1 MNTPLTLIRSI
12 STAQVITCP
21 HCLKPYVLGK
31 TGTVTGCDV
40 CENVIRN
47 KFDGSIIPSEWDAMT
62 AEDVDALTDM
72 EKA

>member
-1 MNTPLTLIRSI
+1 MITPLTIHRNKP
-12 STAQVITCP
+12 TAQVMTCP

-47 KFDGSIIPSEWDAMT
+47 KFDGSIIPTEWDAMT

>member
-1 MNTPLTLIRSI
+1 MNTPLTIHRSKP
-12 STAQVITCP
+12 TATVMTCP

-40 CENVIRN
+40 CEEVMRN
-47 KFDGSIIPSEWDAMT
+47 ADGMIIPTEWGAMT
-62 AEDVDALTDM
+62 AEDVDQLTDM